1 MIILVLTV
9 RTVCIT
15 KKKKSIKTEKNSSD
29 NKFILYHILTLSLK
43 YCFFFTWKNE
53 KYMIVQKAPYYFI
66 LICVY
71 FCILLKVFLNYNY
84 LLHYLP

>member
-43 YCFFFTWKNE
+43 YCFFLHGRMRNIWLFKKHPTTLFWFVC
-53 KYMIVQKAPYYFI
+53 IFVYY
-66 LICVY
+66 
-71 FCILLKVFLNYNY
+71 
-84 LLHYLP
+84 